1 MRIYEVFCFAKDEWP
16 PRRVG
21 LFVARSEYEARGEA
35 ANEVKEEGLRL
46 QFAGLV
52 WDGPP
57 VRVVDLTNDMI
68 AAKNVEVKAVADN
81 ANPEHIVGRAAADA

>member
-1 MRIYEVFCFAKDEWP
+1 MRIYEVFCFLKDEWP

-35 ANEVKEEGLRL
+35 ANVMSEEGL

-52 WDGPP
+52 WDGPL
-57 VRVVDLTNDMI
+57 VRVIDMTPNMI
-68 AAKNVEVKAVADN
+68 AAKHIEVKAVADN
-81 ANPEHIVGRAAADA
+81 ARPEAVVRTGASDAIG